1 MMTVI
6 AVALIA
12 LAVSITRPDVVY
24 RIHRARDGPQRK
36 SAGVKKH
43 WDALTHKLFTTQLSG
58 DFLRKSASQ
67 LDLFA
72 ACAQSGLTPSQAAY
86 AVALTE
92 ESSRGGTRT
101 RSEWSDV
108 AIMLEMGMPA
118 ERAWQPLAGH
128 PALGELV
135 TMARASERSGAT
147 LAEACERLARQL
159 RARASDLSLAR
170 AERAGVLIALPL
182 TVCFL
187 PAFFLLGLAPVV
199 ISLGIGIFS

>member
-1 MMTVI
+1 MITVI
-6 AVALIA
+6 AMALIA
-12 LAVSITRPDVVY
+12 LAASIKRPDVVQ
-24 RIHRARDGPQRK
+24 RIYRARDGPQK
-36 SAGVKKH
+36 IPCGVQRY
-43 WDALTHKLFTTQLSG
+43 WDALLHKLFADRLSS
-58 DFLRKSASQ
+58 DFLRKSAYQ

-72 ACAQSGLTPSQAAY
+72 ACVQSGLTPSQSAF
-86 AVALTE
+86 AVAATE
-92 ESSRGGTRT
+92 ESSPRDARV
-101 RSEWSDV
+101 RSGWLEV
-108 AIMLEMGMPA
+108 AMMLEMGMPA
-118 ERAWQPLAGH
+118 ECAWQSLAEH
-128 PALGELV
+128 PALGDLV
-135 TMARASERSGAT
+135 TVARASERSGAT